1 MTDRNLEEAIYQLQK
16 LNTENGIKQLVEEA
30 AQLYSGGR
38 HIEAGALMEKAEAMI
53 AATAAGHPVP
63 AAAHATVS
71 HSNASHS
78 NASYAVAPPAA
89 NSSKEPERGKID
101 EQFTAQIAG
110 KLADGLAKILIGAF
124 HELET
129 HLVGESRKL
138 SHSFQEQLE
147 RLQATVESLVQ
158 LQTKFEHLTEA
169 ISEQRSA
176 SVAITQKYDEL
187 VQTVTSLE
195 QATSRHQSELG
206 ALRGETKDMSAMVG
220 QQVDTL
226 AARLG
231 LHQEELTG
239 LKTTVS
245 DISRKV
251 AGFVERLDR
260 QAEVIRSL
268 NDVQARR
275 AAALDDVLGVLT
287 RLKTPEQE
295 LVAAAGQI

>member
-71 HSNASHS
+71 HSN
-78 NASYAVAPPAA
+78 AVAPPAA

-195 QATSRHQSELG
+195 QATSRHQNELE
-206 ALRGETKDMSAMVG
+206 ALRGETKDLSAMVG
-220 QQVDTL
+220 QQVDTF

-287 RLKTPEQE
+287 RLKTPEQQ

>member
-38 HIEAGALMEKAEAMI
+38 HIEAGALMEKAEAMMAA
-53 AATAAGHPVP
+53 AATGHPVP
-63 AAAHATVS
+63 VATHAAVS
-71 HSNASHS
+71 HSNTSH
-78 NASYAVAPPAA
+78 AAAPPATT
-89 NSSKEPERGKID
+89 SSKEPERAKID
-101 EQFTAQIAG
+101 EQITVQIAG

-124 HELET
+124 HELEI
-129 HLVGESRKL
+129 HLVGESRKVA
-138 SHSFQEQLE
+138 HSFQEQLE
-147 RLQATVESLVQ
+147 RLRATVESLVQ
-158 LQTKFEHLTEA
+158 LQNKFEHLAEA
-169 ISEQRSA
+169 VSEQRSSSGA
-176 SVAITQKYDEL
+176 VGEKYDQL
-187 VQTVTSLE
+187 AQTVTSLE
-195 QATSRHQSELG
+195 QTTSRHQSELG
-206 ALRGETKDMSAMVG
+206 ALRGETKDLSAMVG

-251 AGFVERLDR
+251 AGFIERLDR

-268 NDVQARR
+268 SDVQARR

-287 RLKTPEQE
+287 RLNTPEQQ